1 VGSVLVMLAGL
12 LRAVTHLFGAVTHL
26 FGAVTHLFGALP
38 GPSVAFDS
46 AGLTALATAAL
57 AGAMLA
63 AVLALIASVARL
75 SRTAAAIPMIRR
87 ASGMREKSWRAGFL
101 RQRDPDA
108 AGRARPRAP
117 SAAPAAA
124 MSS

>member
-1 VGSVLVMLAGL
+1 MGGVLVMLAGL
-12 LRAVTHLFGAVTHL
+12 LRAVTHLVGLLPSPSGAW
-26 FGAVTHLFGALP
+26 G
-38 GPSVAFDS
+38 S
-46 AGLTALATAAL
+46 AGLTALATAVL

-63 AVLALIASVARL
+63 AVLVLIASVAGP
-75 SRTAAAIPMIRR
+75 SRASAALPLIRR
-87 ASGMREKSWRAGFL
+87 ASALREKSWRAAFL

-124 MSS
+124 LSR

>member
-1 VGSVLVMLAGL
+1 MGSVLVMLAGL

-26 FGAVTHLFGALP
+26 FGALP
-38 GPSVAFDS
+38 GPSVAFGS
-46 AGLTALATAAL
+46 AGLTALATAVL

-75 SRTAAAIPMIRR
+75 SGTAAIPMIRR
-87 ASGMREKSWRAGFL
+87 ASGMREKSWRAAFL

>member
-1 VGSVLVMLAGL
+1 VGGVLVMLAGL
-12 LRAVTHLFGAVTHL
+12 LRAVTHLVGLLPSPSGAW
-26 FGAVTHLFGALP
+26 G
-38 GPSVAFDS
+38 S
-46 AGLTALATAAL
+46 AGLTALATAVL

-63 AVLALIASVARL
+63 AVLALLASIAAL
-75 SRTAAAIPMIRR
+75 SRTAAALPLIRR
-87 ASGMREKSWRAGFL
+87 TSAMREKSWRTAFL

-124 MSS
+124 LTR